1 MITNVIDLQYSLQ
14 ITLYIKYTFTV
25 IIESRVLRDFGLA
38 TKESKAHKKLLRTHI
53 LDNSWLYSWV
63 LLAISLNIMSPIL
76 KRCFKQTRIISLR
89 LYSSSQSQNINTFQT
104 AVETAE
110 KLVQPKNDKVFNDPF
125 SIVSHEMSNLAKLIA
140 NLIGS
145 GHPTL
150 NRVSSYY
157 FEADGKNVRPL
168 IVLLLAKALLNIPLE
183 DRNRIAIDTSDV
195 TTQPHFP
202 GTPLHNSIAG
212 KSVDESISPLA
223 ILHGINP
230 KVILDPLSRPMD
242 ELPKFDALN
251 GILPKQRRLAEIVE
265 MIHTASLLHD
275 DVIDLSDTR
284 RGRPS
289 GNIAFSNK
297 MAVLAG
303 DFLLGRASVAIAR
316 LRNPE
321 VIELLSTTIAN
332 LVEGEFM
339 QLKNTVI
346 STEDVDSITNDGD
359 VKDIPKPTGK
369 VPTTEHEYS
378 VAAPLEVDHITNVNA
393 AFEYY
398 LHKTYLKTASL
409 MSKLSRAAAVL
420 SGSQDNIIENCY
432 EFGRNLG
439 LCFQIV
445 DDMLDYTSSDVSFG
459 KPSQADLKLG
469 LATAPILF
477 AWKERPELGELI
489 ARKFSQEGDV
499 ELARKAVEECGGLEK
514 TRDMAQDYCYKALA
528 NLRVLPESDARSA
541 LEFLTNSVLTRSK

>member
-1 MITNVIDLQYSLQ
+1 MIR
-14 ITLYIKYTFTV
+14 ITKRNTTV
-25 IIESRVLRDFGLA
+25 FWSN
-38 TKESKAHKKLLRTHI
+38 KKLYRNSTRT
-53 LDNSWLYSWV
+53 NTNASS
-63 LLAISLNIMSPIL
+63 
-76 KRCFKQTRIISLR
+76 FK
-89 LYSSSQSQNINTFQT
+89 T

-110 KLVQPKNDKVFNDPF
+110 KLVQPNNTKAFNDPF
-125 SIVSHEMSNLAKLIA
+125 SIVSHEMSNLAKSIA
-140 NLIGS
+140 SLIGS

-157 FEADGKNVRPL
+157 FEAEGKNVRPL
-168 IVLLLAKALLNIPLE
+168 IVLLLSKALSQIPSEQRDRIKIDFE
-183 DRNRIAIDTSDV
+183 DVSSQKPYN
-195 TTQPHFP
+195 
-202 GTPLHNSIAG
+202 GTPLETSVAG
-212 KSVDESISPLA
+212 KSVDDSISPLR
-223 ILHGINP
+223 ILYGINP
-230 KVILDPLSRPMD
+230 KVILNPLSKPMD
-242 ELPKFDALN
+242 KLPEIDSVN

-265 MIHTASLLHD
+265 MIHTATLLHD
-275 DVIDLSDTR
+275 DVIDLSDSR

-289 GNIAFSNK
+289 GNIAFTNK
-297 MAVLAG
+297 MAILAG

-339 QLKNTVI
+339 QLKNTVVDQTA
-346 STEDVDSITNDGD
+346 SDSITNDGES
-359 VKDIPKPTGK
+359 KTIPFSSGK
-369 VPTTEHEYS
+369 VPTQLHEYT
-378 VAAPLEVDHITNVNA
+378 VTKPLEIDHSTNVDA

-420 SGSQDNIIENCY
+420 SGAHDNIIDNCY

-439 LCFQIV
+439 LCFQLV
-445 DDMLDYTSSDVSFG
+445 DDMLDYTSSQLAFG

-477 AWKERPELGELI
+477 SWRERPEVGELI
-489 ARKFSQEGDV
+489 SRKFDEPGDI
-499 ELARKAVEECGGLEK
+499 ELARRHVQECNGLQK
-514 TRDMAQDYCYKALA
+514 TKELAMDYCNKALA

-541 LEFLTNSVLTRSK
+541 LEFLTNSVITRTK

>member
-1 MITNVIDLQYSLQ
+1 MSF
-14 ITLYIKYTFTV
+14 TL
-25 IIESRVLRDFGLA
+25 SRNLV
-38 TKESKAHKKLLRTHI
+38 
-53 LDNSWLYSWV
+53 
-63 LLAISLNIMSPIL
+63 L
-76 KRCFKQTRIISLR
+76 KRARVMALSR
-89 LYSSSQSQNINTFQT
+89 SSSTSASTFKT

-110 KLVQPKNDKVFNDPF
+110 KLVQPQLSLTFHDPF
-125 SIVSHEMSNLAKLIA
+125 SIVSHEMSNLAKSIA

-157 FEADGKNVRPL
+157 FEAEGKNVRPL
-168 IVLLLAKALLNIPLE
+168 IVLLLSKSLAAIPIE
-183 DRNRIAIDTSDV
+183 QRNRIKIDTYDV
-195 TTQPHFP
+195 TNQPHYN
-202 GTPLHNSIAG
+202 GTPTETVVAG
-212 KSVDESISPLA
+212 NSVDDSISPLA

-230 KVILDPLSRPMD
+230 RVILDPLSKPMD
-242 ELPKFDALN
+242 KLPEFDAMN

-275 DVIDLSDTR
+275 DVIDLSDSR

-289 GNIAFSNK
+289 GNIAFTNK

-339 QLKNTVI
+339 QLKNTVM
-346 STEDVDSITNDGD
+346 SNDSQSIVNDGEKK
-359 VKDIPKPTGK
+359 VIPEPTGK
-369 VPTTEHEYS
+369 VPTKQHEYS
-378 VAAPLEVDHITNVNA
+378 VSTPAEVDHITNVDA

-420 SGSQDNIIENCY
+420 SGAHDDIIENCY

-445 DDMLDYTSSDVSFG
+445 DDMLDYTASDATFG

-477 AWKERPELGELI
+477 AWKEQPELGELI
-489 ARKFSQEGDV
+489 ARKFSEPGDV
-499 ELARKAVEECGGLEK
+499 EIARNAVKKYLGLEK
-514 TRDMAQDYCYKALA
+514 TREMAHEYCYKALQ

-541 LEFLTNSVLTRSK
+541 LEFLTNSVLTRNK

>member
-1 MITNVIDLQYSLQ
+1 
-14 ITLYIKYTFTV
+14 
-25 IIESRVLRDFGLA
+25 
-38 TKESKAHKKLLRTHI
+38 
-53 LDNSWLYSWV
+53 
-63 LLAISLNIMSPIL
+63 MSPIL
-76 KRCFKQTRIISLR
+76 KRFLNPRPIISLR
-89 LYSSSQSQNINTFQT
+89 FHSSGQSQSINSFQT

-110 KLVQPKNDKVFNDPF
+110 KLVQPQNDNTFNDPF

-140 NLIGS
+140 SLIGS

-168 IVLLLAKALLNIPLE
+168 IVLLLSKALLNIPIE
-183 DRNRIAIDTSDV
+183 ERNRITIDSSDV
-195 TTQPHFP
+195 TTQPQFA
-202 GTPLHNSIAG
+202 GTPSNDSIAG
-212 KSVDESISPLA
+212 KSVDESISPLT

-230 KVILDPLSRPMD
+230 KVILDPLSKPMD

-339 QLKNTVI
+339 QLKNTVM
-346 STEDVDSITNDGD
+346 SSEDPDSITNDGD
-359 VKDIPKPTGK
+359 IKDIPKATGK
-369 VPTTEHEYS
+369 VPTVEHEYS
-378 VAAPLEVDHITNVNA
+378 VTAPGEVDHNTNVSA

-409 MSKLSRAAAVL
+409 MSKLSRAAGVL

-432 EFGRNLG
+432 DFGRNLG

-445 DDMLDYTSSDVSFG
+445 DDMLDYTSSDTSFG

-489 ARKFSQEGDV
+489 ARKFGEEGDV
-499 ELARKAVEECGGLEK
+499 EVARKAVEECGGLEK
-514 TRDMAQDYCYKALA
+514 TREMAQDYCYKALE

>member
-1 MITNVIDLQYSLQ
+1 MNKLGCRLERRLNKWPYS
-14 ITLYIKYTFTV
+14 T
-25 IIESRVLRDFGLA
+25 
-38 TKESKAHKKLLRTHI
+38 TKRAFVPGVSHIRTSSNSAFKA
-53 LDNSWLYSWV
+53 
-63 LLAISLNIMSPIL
+63 
-76 KRCFKQTRIISLR
+76 
-89 LYSSSQSQNINTFQT
+89 
-104 AVETAE
+104 AVEAAE
-110 KLVQPKNDKVFNDPF
+110 NIVQPSTKSFKDPF

-140 NLIGS
+140 SLIGS
-145 GHPTL
+145 GHPML

-157 FEADGKNVRPL
+157 FEAEGKNVRPL
-168 IVLLLAKALLNIPLE
+168 IVLLLSKALLIIPN
-183 DRNRIAIDTSDV
+183 DQRSRILVDSSDV
-195 TTQPHFP
+195 LDQPVYS
-202 GTPLHNSIAG
+202 GTLQRTMVAGNS
-212 KSVDESISPLA
+212 VNNSISPLRV
-223 ILHGINP
+223 LHGINP
-230 KVILDPLSRPMD
+230 RVILDPLSKPMD
-242 ELPKFDALN
+242 QLPKLDAAN

-275 DVIDLSDTR
+275 DVIDLSDAR

-289 GNIAFSNK
+289 GNIAFTNK

-346 STEDVDSITNDGD
+346 NSDDTTVSNDGELKKIPLSTGRVP
-359 VKDIPKPTGK
+359 VKQ
-369 VPTTEHEYS
+369 HEYS
-378 VAAPLEVDHITNVNA
+378 VTAPLEVDHQTNVDA

-420 SGSQDNIIENCY
+420 SGAQDDVIENCY
-432 EFGRNLG
+432 EYGRNLG

-445 DDMLDYTSSDVSFG
+445 DDALDYTSSDASFG

-469 LATAPILF
+469 LATAPVLF
-477 AWKERPELGELI
+477 AWREESQLGALI
-489 ARKFSQEGDV
+489 ARKFSEPGDV
-499 ELARKAVEECGGLEK
+499 KTAREAVRRHDGVAK
-514 TRDMAQDYCYKALA
+514 TKEMAQDYCSMALD
-528 NLRVLPESDARSA
+528 NLRTLPESDARSA
-541 LEFLTNSVLTRSK
+541 LEFLTNSILTRTK

>member
-1 MITNVIDLQYSLQ
+1 MF
-14 ITLYIKYTFTV
+14 FTRAS
-25 IIESRVLRDFGLA
+25 SRLR
-38 TKESKAHKKLLRTHI
+38 LRTADAI
-53 LDNSWLYSWV
+53 RRL
-63 LLAISLNIMSPIL
+63 LLAST
-76 KRCFKQTRIISLR
+76 FK
-89 LYSSSQSQNINTFQT
+89 T

-110 KLVQPKNDKVFNDPF
+110 KLVQPASLNTFNDPF
-125 SIVSHEMSNLAKLIA
+125 SIVSHEMSNLAKSIA
-140 NLIGS
+140 NLIGL

-157 FEADGKNVRPL
+157 FEAEGKNVRPL
-168 IVLLLAKALLNIPLE
+168 IVLLLLKALLRIPIE
-183 DRNRIAIDTSDV
+183 QRDRIVIDTLDV
-195 TTQPHFP
+195 TNQEHYK
-202 GTPLHNSIAG
+202 GTPLRATVAGNSA
-212 KSVDESISPLA
+212 DRLISPLA
-223 ILHGINP
+223 VLHGINP
-230 KVILDPLSRPMD
+230 KVILDPLSKPMD
-242 ELPKFDALN
+242 KLPEFDAVN

-275 DVIDLSDTR
+275 DVIDLSDAR

-289 GNIAFSNK
+289 GNIAFTNK

-339 QLKNTVI
+339 QLKNTVL
-346 STEDVDSITNDGD
+346 STDDAIINDGD
-359 VKDIPKPTGK
+359 AKEIPKSTGK
-369 VPTTEHEYS
+369 VPTKQHEYLVS
-378 VAAPLEVDHITNVNA
+378 APEDASHQTNVDA

-420 SGSQDNIIENCY
+420 SGSHDDIIENCY

-445 DDMLDYTSSDVSFG
+445 DDMLDYTSSDAAIG

-477 AWKERPELGELI
+477 AWRERPELGELI
-489 ARKFSQEGDV
+489 GRKFSEPGDV
-499 ELARKAVEECGGLEK
+499 EIARRAVDQFNGLEK
-514 TRDMAQDYCYKALA
+514 TRQMAEQYCFNALQ

-541 LEFLTNSVLTRSK
+541 LELLTNSVLTRTK

>member
-1 MITNVIDLQYSLQ
+1 MTTARLWKPLHALAPRCVIPVRAQS
-14 ITLYIKYTFTV
+14 
-25 IIESRVLRDFGLA
+25 S
-38 TKESKAHKKLLRTHI
+38 
-53 LDNSWLYSWV
+53 
-63 LLAISLNIMSPIL
+63 
-76 KRCFKQTRIISLR
+76 FK
-89 LYSSSQSQNINTFQT
+89 T

-110 KLVQPKNDKVFNDPF
+110 KLVQPQAKFNDPF
-125 SIVSHEMSNLAKLIA
+125 SIVSHEMSNLAKSIA
-140 NLIGS
+140 SLIGL

-157 FEADGKNVRPL
+157 FEAEGKNVRPL
-168 IVLLLAKALLNIPLE
+168 LVLLLSRALSKIPE
-183 DRNRIAIDTSDV
+183 DQRQRIPIDHYDV
-195 TTQPHFP
+195 TEQPHFK
-202 GTPLHNSIAG
+202 GTPTSTSVAGNSI
-212 KSVDESISPLA
+212 DDLISPLA

-230 KVILDPLSRPMD
+230 RVILDPLSKPMD
-242 ELPKFDALN
+242 SLPEFDTQN

-275 DVIDLSDTR
+275 DVIDLSDLR

-289 GNIAFSNK
+289 GNIAFTNK

-339 QLKNTVI
+339 QLKNTVL
-346 STEDVDSITNDGD
+346 SNNGDSIVNDGEN
-359 VKDIPKPTGK
+359 KAIPESTGK
-369 VPTTEHEYS
+369 VPTKEHEYL
-378 VAAPLEVDHITNVNA
+378 VQKPTEVDHKVNVDA

-398 LHKTYLKTASL
+398 LHKTYLKTALL

-420 SGSQDNIIENCY
+420 SGSNDEVIEQCY
-432 EFGRNLG
+432 QFGRNLG
-439 LCFQIV
+439 LCFQLV
-445 DDMLDYTSSDVSFG
+445 DDMLDYTSLDLLIG

-477 AWKERPELGELI
+477 AWRERPELGALI
-489 ARKFSQEGDV
+489 GRKFKEPGDV
-499 ELARKAVEECGGLEK
+499 EIARRTVEQHDGVAK
-514 TRDMAQDYCYKALA
+514 TRAMAQEYCNRALA

-541 LEFLTNSVLTRSK
+541 LELLTNSVLTRSK

>member
-1 MITNVIDLQYSLQ
+1 MSEFVRLCSLPRRLLSVPKVAQRVGTIELKKNNVGQVRLFVRQHSS
-14 ITLYIKYTFTV
+14 FT
-25 IIESRVLRDFGLA
+25 
-38 TKESKAHKKLLRTHI
+38 
-53 LDNSWLYSWV
+53 
-63 LLAISLNIMSPIL
+63 
-76 KRCFKQTRIISLR
+76 
-89 LYSSSQSQNINTFQT
+89 T

-110 KLVQPKNDKVFNDPF
+110 KLVQPQSKATFSDPF
-125 SIVSHEMSNLAKLIA
+125 SIVSHEMSNLAKNIA

-157 FEADGKNVRPL
+157 FEAEGKNVRPL
-168 IVLLLAKALLNIPLE
+168 IVLLLSKALSNIPISE
-183 DRNRIAIDTSDV
+183 RNRITIDESDV
-195 TTQPHFP
+195 VEQPHFK
-202 GTPLHNSIAG
+202 GTPNSSVSVAG
-212 KSVDESISPLA
+212 NSVDDSISPLQ

-230 KVILDPLSRPMD
+230 RVILDPLSKPMD
-242 ELPKFDALN
+242 KLPEFDAMN

-275 DVIDLSDTR
+275 DVIDLSDSR

-289 GNIAFSNK
+289 GNIAFTNK

-339 QLKNTVI
+339 QLKNTVL
-346 STEDVDSITNDGD
+346 SSNENTVNNGGET
-359 VKDIPKPTGK
+359 KKIPEATGK
-369 VPTTEHEYS
+369 VPTKQHNYT
-378 VAAPLEVDHITNVNA
+378 VDVDHKTNVDA

-409 MSKLSRAAAVL
+409 MSKSSRAAAVL
-420 SGSQDNIIENCY
+420 SGSQDNVIENCY

-445 DDMLDYTSSDVSFG
+445 DDMLDYTSSDAAIG

-477 AWKERPELGELI
+477 AWKEKPELGELI
-489 ARKFSQEGDV
+489 GRKFKEPGDI
-499 ELARKAVEECGGLEK
+499 EIARNAVEEFQGVEK
-514 TRDMAQDYCYKALA
+514 TRLMAQGYCLEALK

-541 LEFLTNSVLTRSK
+541 LELLTNSILTRTN

>member
-1 MITNVIDLQYSLQ
+1 MLKGQ
-14 ITLYIKYTFTV
+14 
-25 IIESRVLRDFGLA
+25 
-38 TKESKAHKKLLRTHI
+38 LLRAVSFLGKH
-53 LDNSWLYSWV
+53 SYPSSYSTASGTKPV
-63 LLAISLNIMSPIL
+63 DS
-76 KRCFKQTRIISLR
+76 FK
-89 LYSSSQSQNINTFQT
+89 T
-104 AVETAE
+104 AMEAGE
-110 KLVQPKNDKVFNDPF
+110 KLVQPNQQGSFQDPF
-125 SIVSHEMSNLAKLIA
+125 SIVSYEMTNLAKSIA

-157 FEADGKNVRPL
+157 FEAEGKNVRPL
-168 IVLLLAKALLNIPLE
+168 LVLLLSKSLLKIPVE
-183 DRNRIAIDTSDV
+183 QRDRITIDTYDV
-195 TTQPHFP
+195 TEQPSYS
-202 GTPLHNSIAG
+202 GTPTATSLAG
-212 KSVDESISPLA
+212 KSVDDSISPLR

-230 KVILDPLSRPMD
+230 KVILDPLSKPMD
-242 ELPKFDALN
+242 ALPQFDSVN

-275 DVIDLSDTR
+275 DVIDLSDSR

-289 GNIAFSNK
+289 GNYAFTNK

-339 QLKNTVI
+339 QLKNTVV
-346 STEDVDSITNDGD
+346 SNEPLDSINNDGELK
-359 VKDIPKPTGK
+359 VVPQPSGK
-369 VPTTEHEYS
+369 VPTEMHEYR
-378 VAAPLEVDHITNVNA
+378 VTPPPGIDHKTNVEA

-398 LHKTYLKTASL
+398 LHKTYLKTAAL
-409 MSKLSRAAAVL
+409 MSKSSRAAAVL
-420 SGSQDNIIENCY
+420 SGSHDDVIENCY
-432 EFGRNLG
+432 QFGRNLG

-445 DDMLDYTSSDVSFG
+445 DDMLDYTSSDAAFG

-469 LATAPILF
+469 LATAPVLF
-477 AWKERPELGELI
+477 AWMERPELGAMI
-489 ARKFSQEGDV
+489 GRKFSEPNDI
-499 ELARKAVEECGGLEK
+499 ELARKAVIECDGVGK
-514 TRDMAQDYCYKALA
+514 TRLMAQEYCQKALE

-541 LEFLTNSVLTRSK
+541 LEFLTNSILTRSK

>member
-1 MITNVIDLQYSLQ
+1 M
-14 ITLYIKYTFTV
+14 
-25 IIESRVLRDFGLA
+25 
-38 TKESKAHKKLLRTHI
+38 
-53 LDNSWLYSWV
+53 
-63 LLAISLNIMSPIL
+63 
-76 KRCFKQTRIISLR
+76 R
-89 LYSSSQSQNINTFQT
+89 LYSSGQPQSINTFQT
-104 AVETAE
+104 AIETAE
-110 KLVQPKNDKVFNDPF
+110 KLVQPKNDDVFNDPF
-125 SIVSHEMSNLAKLIA
+125 SIVSHEMSNLTKLIA

-168 IVLLLAKALLNIPLE
+168 IVLLLSKALLNIPIE
-183 DRNRIAIDTSDV
+183 ERNRITIDTSDV

-202 GTPLHNSIAG
+202 GTPLNNSIAG
-212 KSVDESISPLA
+212 KSVDESISPLT

-230 KVILDPLSRPMD
+230 KVILDPLSKPMD

-339 QLKNTVI
+339 QLKNTVMRN
-346 STEDVDSITNDGD
+346 EDPESITNDGD
-359 VKDIPKPTGK
+359 IKDIPKSTGK
-369 VPTTEHEYS
+369 VPTMEHEYS
-378 VAAPLEVDHITNVNA
+378 VTAPIEVDHITNVNA

-398 LHKTYLKTASL
+398 IHKTYLKTASL

-439 LCFQIV
+439 LCFQMV
-445 DDMLDYTSSDVSFG
+445 DDMLDYTSSDTSFG

-489 ARKFSQEGDV
+489 ARKFNREDDV
-499 ELARKAVEECGGLEK
+499 KIARRAVDECGGLEK
-514 TRDMAQDYCYKALA
+514 TRVMAQDHCYKALS

-541 LEFLTNSVLTRSK
+541 LEYLTNSVLTRSK

>member
-1 MITNVIDLQYSLQ
+1 MYTSRFSNHPPSFVHR
-14 ITLYIKYTFTV
+14 YIMSAKRG
-25 IIESRVLRDFGLA
+25 ISRIPGLA
-38 TKESKAHKKLLRTHI
+38 HRRPL
-53 LDNSWLYSWV
+53 V
-63 LLAISLNIMSPIL
+63 SPVRWNVRRSQHQHL
-76 KRCFKQTRIISLR
+76 SFK
-89 LYSSSQSQNINTFQT
+89 T

-110 KLVQPKNDKVFNDPF
+110 KLVQPQSKATFNDPF
-125 SIVSHEMSNLAKLIA
+125 SIVSHEMSNLAKNIA

-157 FEADGKNVRPL
+157 FEAEGKNVRPL
-168 IVLLLAKALLNIPLE
+168 IVLLLLKALLKIPLE
-183 DRNRIAIDTSDV
+183 KRDRIPIDHLDV
-195 TTQPHFP
+195 TNQSQYE
-202 GTPLHNSIAG
+202 GTPNKFTSVAGNS
-212 KSVDESISPLA
+212 VNDLISPLQV
-223 ILHGINP
+223 LHGINP
-230 KVILDPLSRPMD
+230 RVILDPLSKPMN
-242 ELPKFDALN
+242 ELPQFDAMN

-275 DVIDLSDTR
+275 DVIDLSDSR

-289 GNIAFSNK
+289 GNIAFTNK

-339 QLKNTVI
+339 QLKNTVLNNNELTI
-346 STEDVDSITNDGD
+346 DNDGD
-359 VKDIPKPTGK
+359 DKTIPVPTGK
-369 VPTTEHEYS
+369 VPVRDEGFS
-378 VAAPLEVDHITNVNA
+378 VDVDHRTNVDA

-420 SGSQDNIIENCY
+420 SGSRDDIIEHCY

-445 DDMLDYTSSDVSFG
+445 DDMLDYTSSDSAIG

-477 AWKERPELGELI
+477 AWKEKPELGDLI
-489 ARKFSQEGDV
+489 ARKFKNPGDI
-499 ELARKAVEECGGLEK
+499 EIARSAVEEFGGVQK
-514 TRDMAQDYCYKALA
+514 TREMAEDYCHKALQ
-528 NLRVLPESDARSA
+528 NLRALPESDARSA
-541 LEFLTNSVLTRSK
+541 LELLTNSIVTRSK

>member
-1 MITNVIDLQYSLQ
+1 MSSELRNASK
-14 ITLYIKYTFTV
+14 TLLK
-25 IIESRVLRDFGLA
+25 L
-38 TKESKAHKKLLRTHI
+38 SKK
-53 LDNSWLYSWV
+53 
-63 LLAISLNIMSPIL
+63 
-76 KRCFKQTRIISLR
+76 RIICTLNHR
-89 LYSSSQSQNINTFQT
+89 RCHSSFPT

-110 KLVQPKNDKVFNDPF
+110 KLVQPRSKATFNDPF
-125 SIVSHEMSNLAKLIA
+125 SIVSHEMSNLAKNIA
-140 NLIGS
+140 SLIGS

-157 FEADGKNVRPL
+157 FEAEGKNVRPL
-168 IVLLLAKALLNIPLE
+168 IVLLLSKALSKIPIE
-183 DRNRIAIDTSDV
+183 ERNRIPIDKSDV
-195 TTQPHFP
+195 SDQPQYK
-202 GTPLHNSIAG
+202 GTPQATSIAG
-212 KSVDESISPLA
+212 NSVDDSISPLQ

-230 KVILDPLSRPMD
+230 RVILDPLSKPMD
-242 ELPKFDALN
+242 KLPQFDSVN

-275 DVIDLSDTR
+275 DVIDLSDSR
-284 RGRPS
+284 RGRPT
-289 GNIAFSNK
+289 GNIAFTNK

-339 QLKNTVI
+339 QLKNTVLSNNESTI
-346 STEDVDSITNDGD
+346 SNDGET
-359 VKDIPKPTGK
+359 KTIPSATGK
-369 VPTTEHEYS
+369 VPIQDDGFS
-378 VAAPLEVDHITNVNA
+378 VDVDHQTNVDA

-409 MSKLSRAAAVL
+409 MSKSSRAAAVL
-420 SGSQDNIIENCY
+420 SGSQDVVIENCY

-445 DDMLDYTSSDVSFG
+445 DDMLDYTSSDLAIG

-477 AWKERPELGELI
+477 AWKEKPELGELI
-489 ARKFSQEGDV
+489 GRKFKNPGDIEV
-499 ELARKAVEECGGLEK
+499 ARSAVDEFQGVEK
-514 TRDMAQDYCYKALA
+514 TRLMAEGYCLKALE

-541 LEFLTNSVLTRSK
+541 LELLTNSVLTRTK

>member
-1 MITNVIDLQYSLQ
+1 MKSILRG
-14 ITLYIKYTFTV
+14 TLPRAGPFYIKRG
-25 IIESRVLRDFGLA
+25 IAKSHRGHNE
-38 TKESKAHKKLLRTHI
+38 
-53 LDNSWLYSWV
+53 
-63 LLAISLNIMSPIL
+63 ISS
-76 KRCFKQTRIISLR
+76 FK
-89 LYSSSQSQNINTFQT
+89 T

-110 KLVQPKNDKVFNDPF
+110 KLVQPKSDKFSDPF
-125 SIVSHEMSNLAKLIA
+125 SIVSHEMSNLAKSIA
-140 NLIGS
+140 SLIGS

-157 FEADGKNVRPL
+157 FEAEGKNVRPL
-168 IVLLLAKALLNIPLE
+168 IVLLLSKALLKIPE
-183 DRNRIAIDTSDV
+183 SERTRIDIDDQDV
-195 TTQPHFP
+195 TEQPHYK
-202 GTPLHNSIAG
+202 GTPTKTSVAG
-212 KSVDESISPLA
+212 NTVDDLISPLA
-223 ILHGINP
+223 VLHGINP
-230 KVILDPLSRPMD
+230 RVILDPLSKPMD
-242 ELPKFDALN
+242 QLPQIDAIN

-275 DVIDLSDTR
+275 DVIDLSDAR

-289 GNIAFSNK
+289 GNIAFTNK

-339 QLKNTVI
+339 QLKNTVM
-346 STEDVDSITNDGD
+346 STEPTINNDGD
-359 VKDIPKPTGK
+359 AKTVPEATGK
-369 VPTTEHEYS
+369 VPTVLHEYS
-378 VAAPLEVDHITNVNA
+378 VATPKSVDHATNVDA

-420 SGSQDNIIENCY
+420 SGAQDDVVENCY
-432 EFGRNLG
+432 QFGRNLG

-445 DDMLDYTSSDVSFG
+445 DDMLDYTSSDDAIG

-477 AWKERPELGELI
+477 AWRERPELGELI
-489 ARKFSQEGDV
+489 ARKFKEDGDV
-499 ELARKAVEECGGLEK
+499 EIARRAVQQFDGVEK
-514 TRDMAQDYCYKALA
+514 TRQMAREYCHRALE
-528 NLRVLPESDARSA
+528 NLSVLPPSDARSA
-541 LEFLTNSVLTRSK
+541 LELLTNSVLTRSK

>member
-1 MITNVIDLQYSLQ
+1 M
-14 ITLYIKYTFTV
+14 
-25 IIESRVLRDFGLA
+25 
-38 TKESKAHKKLLRTHI
+38 
-53 LDNSWLYSWV
+53 
-63 LLAISLNIMSPIL
+63 
-76 KRCFKQTRIISLR
+76 
-89 LYSSSQSQNINTFQT
+89 
-104 AVETAE
+104 ETAE
-110 KLVQPKNDKVFNDPF
+110 KLVQPQTKAAFNDPF
-125 SIVSHEMSNLAKLIA
+125 SIVSHEMSNLAKNIA
-140 NLIGS
+140 SLIGS

-157 FEADGKNVRPL
+157 FEAEGKNVRPL
-168 IVLLLAKALLNIPLE
+168 IVLLLSKLLLKIPE
-183 DRNRIAIDTSDV
+183 QERNRIPIDSLDV
-195 TTQPHFP
+195 SEQQVFK
-202 GTPLHNSIAG
+202 GTPAVSPSVAG
-212 KSVDESISPLA
+212 NSVDDSISPLQ

-230 KVILDPLSRPMD
+230 RVILDPLLKPMD
-242 ELPKFDALN
+242 KLPEFDAMN

-275 DVIDLSDTR
+275 DVIDLSDSR

-289 GNIAFSNK
+289 GNIAFTNK

-339 QLKNTVI
+339 QLKNTVLQQN
-346 STEDVDSITNDGD
+346 ENVVNNDGD
-359 VKDIPKPTGK
+359 LKTIPTATGK
-369 VPTTEHEYS
+369 VPTRDDGYS
-378 VAAPLEVDHITNVNA
+378 VDVDHQTNVDA

-398 LHKTYLKTASL
+398 LHKTYLKTALL

-420 SGSQDNIIENCY
+420 SGAQDNIIENSY

-445 DDMLDYTSSDVSFG
+445 DDMLDYTASDLAIG

-477 AWKERPELGELI
+477 AWKEKPELGELI
-489 ARKFSQEGDV
+489 GRKFKNPGDI
-499 ELARKAVEECGGLEK
+499 EIARAAVEEFGGVEK
-514 TRDMAQDYCYKALA
+514 TRKMAESYCLKALE
-528 NLRVLPESDARSA
+528 NLRALPESDSRSA
-541 LEFLTNSVLTRSK
+541 LELLTNSVLTRTK

>member
-1 MITNVIDLQYSLQ
+1 MSGHNSLVRR
-14 ITLYIKYTFTV
+14 L
-25 IIESRVLRDFGLA
+25 SARLLSMLRPRSSA
-38 TKESKAHKKLLRTHI
+38 TG
-53 LDNSWLYSWV
+53 
-63 LLAISLNIMSPIL
+63 
-76 KRCFKQTRIISLR
+76 
-89 LYSSSQSQNINTFQT
+89 NTFKT

-110 KLVQPKNDKVFNDPF
+110 KIVQPSSSTFNDPF
-125 SIVSHEMSNLAKLIA
+125 SIVSHEMSSLAKLIA
-140 NLIGS
+140 SLIGL

-157 FEADGKNVRPL
+157 FEAEGKNVRPL
-168 IVLLLAKALLNIPLE
+168 IVLLLAKALLKVPVE
-183 DRNRIAIDTSDV
+183 QRNRIKIDALDV
-195 TTQPHFP
+195 TDQPVYP
-202 GTPLHNSIAG
+202 GTPQLTSVAG
-212 KSVDESISPLA
+212 YSVNKSISPLA

-242 ELPKFDALN
+242 KLPELDARN

-275 DVIDLSDTR
+275 DVIDLSDAR

-289 GNIAFSNK
+289 GNIAFTNK

-346 STEDVDSITNDGD
+346 STDESITNDGD
-359 VKDIPKPTGK
+359 TKKVPQPTGK
-369 VPTTEHEYS
+369 VPVEQHEYS
-378 VAAPLEVDHITNVNA
+378 VSAPPAVDHQTNVDA

-420 SGSQDNIIENCY
+420 SGANEAIIENCY
-432 EFGRNLG
+432 EYGRNLG

-445 DDMLDYTSSDVSFG
+445 DDMLDYTSSDAAIG

-477 AWKERPELGELI
+477 AWREEPKLGELI
-489 ARKFSQEGDV
+489 ARKFSEPGDV
-499 ELARKAVEECGGLEK
+499 EIARNAVERYGGVEK
-514 TRDMAQDYCYKALA
+514 TRAMAYDYCAKALE
-528 NLRVLPESDARSA
+528 NLRELPESDARSA
-541 LEFLTNSVLTRSK
+541 LEFLTNSVLTRTK

>member
-1 MITNVIDLQYSLQ
+1 MSILLKRLAPRRIFRPSELTRQ
-14 ITLYIKYTFTV
+14 IT
-25 IIESRVLRDFGLA
+25 
-38 TKESKAHKKLLRTHI
+38 
-53 LDNSWLYSWV
+53 
-63 LLAISLNIMSPIL
+63 
-76 KRCFKQTRIISLR
+76 
-89 LYSSSQSQNINTFQT
+89 SSQHLLNEAAHSTFKT
-104 AVETAE
+104 AVDAAE
-110 KLVQPKNDKVFNDPF
+110 KMVQPKNSKVFSDPF
-125 SIVSHEMSNLAKLIA
+125 SIVSHEMSGLAKLIA
-140 NLIGS
+140 SLIGS

-157 FEADGKNVRPL
+157 FEAEGKNVRPL
-168 IVLLLAKALLNIPLE
+168 IVLLLLKALLKIPVE
-183 DRNRIAIDTSDV
+183 ERNRLKIDTCDV
-195 TTQPHFP
+195 TDQPVYP
-202 GTPLHNSIAG
+202 GTPRGAVVAGNSVN
-212 KSVDESISPLA
+212 KSISPLA

-230 KVILDPLSRPMD
+230 RVILDPLSKPMD
-242 ELPKFDALN
+242 ELPQFDAMN

-275 DVIDLSDTR
+275 DVIDLSDAR

-289 GNIAFSNK
+289 GNIAFTNK

-346 STEDVDSITNDGD
+346 SQDDTIITNDGD
-359 VKDIPKPTGK
+359 EKSIPVPTGK
-369 VPTTEHEYS
+369 VPVEQHEYS
-378 VAAPLEVDHITNVNA
+378 VAKPSQVDHDINVDA

-420 SGSQDNIIENCY
+420 SGAHNDIIDNCY
-432 EFGRNLG
+432 EYGRNLG
-439 LCFQIV
+439 LCFQVV
-445 DDMLDYTSSDVSFG
+445 DDMLDYTSSDAAIG

-477 AWKERPELGELI
+477 AWREEPQLGDLI
-489 ARKFSQEGDV
+489 ARKFSEPGDV
-499 ELARKAVEECGGLEK
+499 EVARRAVQKYNGVEK
-514 TRDMAQDYCYKALA
+514 TRVMAQDYCSAALE
-528 NLRVLPESDARSA
+528 NLRQLPESDARSA
-541 LEFLTNSVLTRSK
+541 LEFLTNSVLTRTK

>member
-1 MITNVIDLQYSLQ
+1 MLQ
-14 ITLYIKYTFTV
+14 IRRRILTARHLVRYRSFPSTF
-25 IIESRVLRDFGLA
+25 
-38 TKESKAHKKLLRTHI
+38 
-53 LDNSWLYSWV
+53 N
-63 LLAISLNIMSPIL
+63 
-76 KRCFKQTRIISLR
+76 
-89 LYSSSQSQNINTFQT
+89 T

-110 KLVQPKNDKVFNDPF
+110 KLVHPPTTTFQDPF
-125 SIVSHEMSNLAKLIA
+125 SIVSHEMSNLAKSIA

-145 GHPTL
+145 GHPIL

-157 FEADGKNVRPL
+157 FEAEGKNVRPL
-168 IVLLLAKALLNIPLE
+168 IVLLLSQAISYIPIE
-183 DRNRIAIDTSDV
+183 QRNRIEIDFQDV
-195 TTQPHFP
+195 TNQYHFK
-202 GTPLHNSIAG
+202 GTPGNKETVAG
-212 KSVDESISPLA
+212 KSVDDSISPLS

-230 KVILDPLSRPMD
+230 KVILDPLSKPMD
-242 ELPKFDALN
+242 KLPVKDQR
-251 GILPKQRRLAEIVE
+251 ILPKQRRLAEIVE

-275 DVIDLSDTR
+275 DVIDLSDSR

-289 GNIAFSNK
+289 GNIAFTNK

-346 STEDVDSITNDGD
+346 SQDDTITNDGER
-359 VKDIPKPTGK
+359 KNIPQPTGK
-369 VPTTEHEYS
+369 VPTKQHEYS
-378 VAAPLEVDHITNVNA
+378 INQVDHITNVDA

-409 MSKLSRAAAVL
+409 MSKSSRAAAVL
-420 SGSQDNIIENCY
+420 SGCQDEIIDQCY

-445 DDMLDYTSSDVSFG
+445 DDMLDYTSSDSTIG

-477 AWKERPELGELI
+477 AWKEEPKLGELI
-489 ARKFSQEGDV
+489 GRKFNQPGDI
-499 ELARKAVEECGGLEK
+499 EIARRAVEKYNGLEK
-514 TRDMAQDYCYKALA
+514 TRLMAQDYCHRALG
-528 NLRVLPESDARSA
+528 NLRCLPESDARSA
-541 LEFLTNSVLTRSK
+541 LELLTNSVLTRSK

>member
-1 MITNVIDLQYSLQ
+1 M
-14 ITLYIKYTFTV
+14 
-25 IIESRVLRDFGLA
+25 
-38 TKESKAHKKLLRTHI
+38 
-53 LDNSWLYSWV
+53 
-63 LLAISLNIMSPIL
+63 LAIRRQLV
-76 KRCFKQTRIISLR
+76 
-89 LYSSSQSQNINTFQT
+89 SSQSKGILTRSRYISRYNSSVATGNVGSTVNTFKT

-110 KLVQPKNDKVFNDPF
+110 KLVQPPSSKIFNDPF
-125 SIVSHEMSNLAKLIA
+125 SIVSHEMSNLAKSIA
-140 NLIGS
+140 SLIGS

-157 FEADGKNVRPL
+157 FEAEGKNVRPL
-168 IVLLLAKALLNIPLE
+168 IVLLLSKALSNIPL
-183 DRNRIAIDTSDV
+183 DQRNRIKIDTYDV
-195 TTQPHFP
+195 TDQPHYQ
-202 GTPLHNSIAG
+202 GTPTATSVAG
-212 KSVDESISPLA
+212 KSVDDSISPLA

-230 KVILDPLSRPMD
+230 RVILDPLSKPMD
-242 ELPKFDALN
+242 KLPSFDAVN

-275 DVIDLSDTR
+275 DVIDLSDSR

-289 GNIAFSNK
+289 GNIAFTNK

-339 QLKNTVI
+339 QLKNTVMKN
-346 STEDVDSITNDGD
+346 EDTNIIDNDGES
-359 VKDIPKPTGK
+359 KSIPTPTGK
-369 VPTTEHEYS
+369 VPTEQHEYS
-378 VAAPLEVDHITNVNA
+378 ITPPQQVDHITNVDA

-409 MSKLSRAAAVL
+409 MSKSSRAAAVL
-420 SGSQDNIIENCY
+420 SGSQDDIIEKCY

-445 DDMLDYTSSDVSFG
+445 DDLLDYTSSDATFG

-477 AWKERPELGELI
+477 AWKEDPTLGELI
-489 ARKFSQEGDV
+489 GRKFNQPGDV
-499 ELARKAVEECGGLEK
+499 EIARNAVQKYKGLEK
-514 TRDMAQDYCYKALA
+514 TKEMAEQYCYKALD

-541 LEFLTNSVLTRSK
+541 LEFLTNSILTRTK

>member
-1 MITNVIDLQYSLQ
+1 MSYLAR
-14 ITLYIKYTFTV
+14 
-25 IIESRVLRDFGLA
+25 RVVVREFA
-38 TKESKAHKKLLRTHI
+38 
-53 LDNSWLYSWV
+53 
-63 LLAISLNIMSPIL
+63 
-76 KRCFKQTRIISLR
+76 R
-89 LYSSSQSQNINTFQT
+89 LYSTSNSSFKA
-104 AVETAE
+104 AVEAAE
-110 KLVQPKNDKVFNDPF
+110 KLVQPASHQSFNDPF
-125 SIVSHEMSNLAKLIA
+125 SIVSHEMSNLAKSIA

-157 FEADGKNVRPL
+157 FEAEGKNVRPL
-168 IVLLLAKALLNIPLE
+168 IVLLLSKALSAIPVE
-183 DRNRIAIDTSDV
+183 QRNRIAIDLEDV
-195 TTQPHFP
+195 ADQAHFP
-202 GTPLHNSIAG
+202 GTPGATSVAG
-212 KSVDESISPLA
+212 KSVDDSISPLR

-230 KVILDPLSRPMD
+230 RVILDPLSKPMD
-242 ELPKFDALN
+242 KLPQFDSLN
-251 GILPKQRRLAEIVE
+251 GIYPKQRRLAEIVE

-275 DVIDLSDTR
+275 DVIDLSDAR

-289 GNIAFSNK
+289 GNIAFTNK

-346 STEDVDSITNDGD
+346 NSDINSINNDGD
-359 VKDIPKPTGK
+359 DKTIPEATGK
-369 VPTTEHEYS
+369 VPTKSHEYS
-378 VAAPLEVDHITNVNA
+378 VGTPQDLDHVTNVDA

-409 MSKLSRAAAVL
+409 MSKSSRAAAVL
-420 SGSQDNIIENCY
+420 SGSQDVVIENCY
-432 EFGRNLG
+432 QYGRNLG

-445 DDMLDYTSSDVSFG
+445 DDMLDYTSSDAAIG

-477 AWKERPELGELI
+477 AWREQPELGELI
-489 ARKFSQEGDV
+489 ARKFKEAGDV
-499 ELARKAVEECGGLEK
+499 EIARRAVEKYGGLEK
-514 TRDMAQDYCYKALA
+514 TREMAQEYCTKALT
-528 NLRVLPESDARSA
+528 NLRALPESDARSA
-541 LEFLTNSVLTRSK
+541 LEFLTNSVLTRTK

>member
-1 MITNVIDLQYSLQ
+1 MSKILARRFRIRN
-14 ITLYIKYTFTV
+14 FT
-25 IIESRVLRDFGLA
+25 
-38 TKESKAHKKLLRTHI
+38 
-53 LDNSWLYSWV
+53 
-63 LLAISLNIMSPIL
+63 
-76 KRCFKQTRIISLR
+76 R
-89 LYSSSQSQNINTFQT
+89 LYTTNSSFKT
-104 AVETAE
+104 AVEAAE
-110 KLVQPKNDKVFNDPF
+110 KLVEPNSKLSFSDPF
-125 SIVSHEMSNLAKLIA
+125 SIVSHEMSNLAKSIA

-157 FEADGKNVRPL
+157 FEAEGKNVRPL
-168 IVLLLAKALLNIPLE
+168 IVLLLSKALSHIPVE
-183 DRNRIAIDTSDV
+183 ERNRITIDYLDV
-195 TTQPHFP
+195 TNQPAYD
-202 GTPLHNSIAG
+202 GTPTSTSVGG
-212 KSVDESISPLA
+212 KTVDDSISPLR

-230 KVILDPLSRPMD
+230 RVILDPLSKPMD
-242 ELPKFDALN
+242 DLPKFDSVA

-275 DVIDLSDTR
+275 DVIDLSDAR

-289 GNIAFSNK
+289 GNIAFTNK

-346 STEDVDSITNDGD
+346 NTDVTSIVNDGD
-359 VKDIPKPTGK
+359 KKTIPQATGK
-369 VPTTEHEYS
+369 VPTKSHEYCVS
-378 VAAPLEVDHITNVNA
+378 TPTEIDHMTNVDA

-398 LHKTYLKTASL
+398 IHKTYLKTASL
-409 MSKLSRAAAVL
+409 MSKSARAAAVL
-420 SGSQDNIIENCY
+420 SGANDMIIENTY
-432 EFGRNLG
+432 QFGRNLG

-445 DDMLDYTSSDVSFG
+445 DDLLDYTSTDGAIG

-477 AWKERPELGELI
+477 AWKEQPELGELI
-489 ARKFSQEGDV
+489 ARKFNQPGDV
-499 ELARKAVEECGGLEK
+499 EIARRAVEKYNGLEK
-514 TRDMAQDYCYKALA
+514 TREMAQEYCTKALE

-541 LEFLTNSVLTRSK
+541 LEFLTNSVLTRNK